1 MMKNDILIT
10 GGHIIDP
17 ARNINEINN
26 LRIINDII
34 VDADKY
40 PVTSETRII
49 HADGMIVTPGLID
62 YHAHVFYDA
71 TEGGVRPDMYMP

>member
-1 MMKNDILIT
+1 MIYYLN
-10 GGHIIDP
+10 GGHITDP

-40 PVTSETRII
+40 PVNFGDPDYPCRRVRSSLPVLL
-49 HADGMIVTPGLID
+49 IVTRMFL
-62 YHAHVFYDA
+62 
-71 TEGGVRPDMYMP
+71 

>member
-1 MMKNDILIT
+1 M
-10 GGHIIDP
+10 H
-17 ARNINEINN
+17 NEINN

-62 YHAHVFYDA
+62 Y
-71 TEGGVRPDMYMP
+71 